1 MYPNYL
7 TIVLATSVVGIS
19 DFERRNSVG
28 SGCLACNFGT
38 SKDPVLFFLL
48 RSTSHSITKQ
58 NTIRVVV
65 RNLKLWVEIFTYFS
79 KSFSALGLYSVNYM
93 NK

>member
-58 NTIRVVV
+58 NTIRDVV
-65 RNLKLWVEIFTYFS
+65 RNLELWVKLFTYFS
-79 KSFSALGLYSVNYM
+79 KSFSALGL
-93 NK
+93 